1 MAIGIY
7 LRCRVSEVFDMV
19 FDIKTLQIYSRL
31 KVVLSFA
38 MWSILKTIVHN
49 TIGTK
54 VIIVVSIEI
63 NS

>member
-1 MAIGIY
+1 
-7 LRCRVSEVFDMV
+7 MV